1 MKKLNESRD
10 DASLNDP
17 LNLLVG
23 SVSYVAEG
31 PTSVTN
37 KGKTDIEMR
46 FFTHSQVVPMML
58 IIGTWIPSKQTSKFR
73 RRLGARVERGREDIF

>member
-1 MKKLNESRD
+1 MKKLNESWD

-31 PTSVTN
+31 PTSVT
-37 KGKTDIEMR
+37 KRGIEMR
-46 FFTHSQVVPMML
+46 FFTQSQVVPIMI
-58 IIGTWIPSKQTSKFR
+58 IIGTWIPSEQTSKFR